1 MSEVIPIVEAPTRLT
16 ARALIVGDRIDT
28 VGLERP
34 DTISLL
40 PLAFRVGAH
49 GLVALFRFGVAVMV
63 GLTPLEEEDT
73 LARLQSRTSG
83 ERAKG
88 DDETA
93 ILEISPVGD
102 EQKSSGGPI
111 QVKDLSPQRFL
122 VVADALAKT
131 VALARDE
138 REVNKVFDVI
148 EPFAAKLAASGRTPF
163 RRRAML
169 RLIGQALLVQHRVS
183 GRVAVEEKPD
193 VLWDRPDLERL
204 YARLEDEYELQE
216 RAGVLKRKLDVIVET
231 AHALTDII
239 DADRATRLEWAI
251 ILLIVAE
258 LIAAMVQIWMAT
270 AGRRGHDRRRSSR
283 LSPSHRRMVSLKAEV
298 RGPSARGSNEQA
310 GNLHGVG
317 GLGPGRP

>member
-1 MSEVIPIVEAPTRLT
+1 MLEVSPI
-16 ARALIVGDRIDT
+16 
-28 VGLERP
+28 
-34 DTISLL
+34 
-40 PLAFRVGAH
+40 
-49 GLVALFRFGVAVMV
+49 
-63 GLTPLEEEDT
+63 
-73 LARLQSRTSG
+73 
-83 ERAKG
+83 
-88 DDETA
+88 
-93 ILEISPVGD
+93 GD
-102 EQKSSGGPI
+102 EQKSSSGPI

-138 REVNKVFDVI
+138 REVNRVFDVI
-148 EPFAAKLAASGRTPF
+148 EPFAAQLAATGRTPF

-239 DADRATRLEWAI
+239 EADRTTRLEWAI
-251 ILLIVAE
+251 IILIVAE
-258 LIAAMVQIWMAT
+258 LIAAMVQIWLAT
-270 AGRRGHDRRRSSR
+270 AGR
-283 LSPSHRRMVSLKAEV
+283 
-298 RGPSARGSNEQA
+298 
-310 GNLHGVG
+310 
-317 GLGPGRP
+317 